1 MNAQAMAS
9 RAAGI
14 AGVLAALLLAHS
26 AAAEDTIIVYGKRL
40 QKPDASAITQPEVDS
55 AGVLVALNEE
65 LRASI
70 HADVQASLRA
80 QFSALRVEMAREQDV
95 ASEVKLASLRARAG
109 V

>member
-1 MNAQAMAS
+1 MNTQELAS

-14 AGVLAALLLAHS
+14 AGTLAALLLAHS
-26 AAAEDTIIVYGKRL
+26 AAADDTIIVYGKRM
-40 QKPDASAITQPEVDS
+40 QKPEASAIAQPEVDS
-55 AGVLVALNEE
+55 AGVLVALNDE

-80 QFSALRVEMAREQDV
+80 QFSALRVEMAREQGV
-95 ASEVKLASLRARAG
+95 ASEVKVASLGARAG